1 MSETL
6 PVAWLVRHGET
17 EWSLAGRHTGLT
29 DLPLTA
35 RGEAT
40 ARALAGRLRG
50 IGPARVYT
58 SPLKRAARTCALA
71 GFGDV
76 AVTDPDLVEWDYGE
90 FEGLTSREIRAR
102 QPGWALFRDGCP
114 GGEALAGVGARAD
127 RVVQRLRGDDGDA
140 LVFSSGHFLR
150 VLATRWLG
158 EDPSTGRHFVLGT
171 AALCALGYDHDRTE
185 PVIRLWNQ
193 LPQPAP

>member
-6 PVAWLVRHGET
+6 PIAWLVRHGET
-17 EWSLAGRHTGLT
+17 DWSLTGRHTGLS

-35 RGEAT
+35 RGEES
-40 ARALAGRLRG
+40 ARDLAGRLRE
-50 IGPARVYT
+50 IGPVRVYA

-90 FEGLTSREIRAR
+90 YEGLTSREIRAR

-127 RVVQRLRGDDGDA
+127 RVVQRLRDGEGNA

-150 VLATRWLG
+150 VLAARWLG
-158 EDPSTGRHFVLGT
+158 EDASAGRHFVLGT

>member
-1 MSETL
+1 MRENL

-35 RGEAT
+35 RGEET
-40 ARALAGRLRG
+40 ARELAGRLRG
-50 IGPARVYT
+50 VSAARVYT
-58 SPLKRAARTCALA
+58 SPLRRAARTCTLA

-76 AVTDPDLVEWDYGE
+76 AETDQDLVEWDYGE
-90 FEGLTSREIRAR
+90 YEGLTSREIRAR
-102 QPGWALFRDGCP
+102 QPGWMLFRDGCA
-114 GGEALAGVGARAD
+114 GGETLAGVAARAD
-127 RVVQRLRGDDGDA
+127 RVVQRLRGGDGNA

-150 VLATRWLG
+150 VLAARWLG
-158 EDPSTGRHFVLGT
+158 EDASAGRHFVLGT
-171 AALCALGYDHDRTE
+171 AAVCALGYDHDRTE

-193 LPQPAP
+193 LPPPAP